1 MSVALED
8 AVLFG
13 TLFTR
18 LTSWTQLP
26 SFLSAYQELREERC
40 AVVKASD
47 IKNARMVAMPPGPGR
62 DARDADMRKS
72 SADEWDE
79 GTTKEN
85 FEEMAWVFGYVAS
98 DEADE
103 WWINWGR
110 YAQEAKDGE
119 EVKHMSFGFQMMSMM
134 SEVTHEQ
141 TYED

>member
-1 MSVALED
+1 M
-8 AVLFG
+8 
-13 TLFTR
+13 
-18 LTSWTQLP
+18 
-26 SFLSAYQELREERC
+26 
-40 AVVKASD
+40 KASD
-47 IKNARMVAMPPGPGR
+47 IKNARMVAMPPGPTR
-62 DARDADMRKS
+62 DARDADMRKD

-110 YAQEAKDGE
+110 YAQEAKGGE

-134 SEVTHEQ
+134 SEVTSEQ
-141 TYED
+141 TYEE